1 MNDQEQKIEKWIDR
15 IKLNHAVNSEMEKM
29 RFGILEDIHQR
40 IDAEERT
47 RRFPLKKLYIAAS
60 LGLLVALSTWL
71 VYQFDFWH
79 VEQDRVE
86 LACPFGVKSTV
97 TLPDGTTVLLN
108 GGTSLAY
115 VSSTF
120 GLKERR
126 VILNGEAFFDVKHN
140 EKVPFIVSSGVTQVK
155 VLGTRFNVEAYHA
168 DECVKVTLESGK
180 VCMKIAEAGEECVLV
195 PNQQAIY
202 DKTSHE
208 LVRQTVNVN
217 EVVSWRNDEMFFND
231 TPLEEIV
238 KKLERRFNVHI
249 VIQSEELRKS
259 RYNGA
264 FTAED
269 DWERI
274 LSLFSTMDKRLNFKK
289 ENGMILIYQTQI
301 TKTK

>member
-1 MNDQEQKIEKWIDR
+1 MNDQDRKIEKWIDR
-15 IKLNHAVNSEMEKM
+15 IKLNHEVNSQMERM

-40 IDAEERT
+40 IDAEEKAK
-47 RRFPLKKLYIAAS
+47 RFPLKKLWIAAS

-71 VYQFDFWH
+71 AYQFDFAPI
-79 VEQDRVE
+79 EEDCVE

-120 GLKERR
+120 GVKERR

-140 EKVPFIVSSGVTQVK
+140 EKVPFIVSSGAAQVK
-155 VLGTRFNVEAYHA
+155 VLGTRFNVEAYRT
-168 DECVKVTLESGK
+168 DECVKVTLESGR
-180 VCMKIAEAGEECVLV
+180 VSMKIAEAAEECVLT

-202 DKTSHE
+202 DKASHE
-208 LVRQTVNVN
+208 LVHHTVNVN
-217 EVVSWRNDEMFFND
+217 EVVAWRNDEMFFSD

-249 VIQSEELRKS
+249 VIQSEELKKS

-264 FTAED
+264 FKAED
-269 DWERI
+269 DWARI
-274 LSLFSTMDKRLNFKK
+274 LSLFSTMDKRLNYKK
-289 ENGMILIYQTQI
+289 ENGVILIYQTQM
-301 TKTK
+301 TQSK